1 MSTQYKFTQIPDQLP
16 YSKYCKAQIATAH
29 SRIIEQVATIFDKSA
44 RQRRKIIRL
53 MNVISCIYISNET
66 PPDNWDI
73 HYLLDNLDNIS
84 EVSDESLRKCLQ
96 NTYIREKD
104 VVFDIEPVADVPARP
119 AETTKSTPAP
129 VAAKRESRKV
139 SITPSEKKR
148 PETNKSDLY
157 IQPPV
162 VPQFNTKEVLARGY
176 VHGSTYC
183 VYSSEPKIPTKQN
196 EISATT
202 DVNLMIDSDFMKL
215 FPTTFIRTRSNQ
227 MYLPCEGIELH
238 PELGLILPI
247 DGFTR
252 DQIVDNI
259 VKYPHL
265 FKLMKECDGE
275 VLSFYTTI
283 EIDGELLQISDVW
296 KDLPESSVIPYK
308 SDFVKEYVVRRYLLE
323 RDVKGIKHR
332 YSMYGTLDPFL
343 TLFTTA
349 DDYIRMGYDDVI
361 DIARKCV
368 NARVSYKRSRN
379 PVLRRLEE
387 LE

>member
-1 MSTQYKFTQIPDQLP
+1 MYQL
-16 YSKYCKAQIATAH
+16 
-29 SRIIEQVATIFDKSA
+29 V
-44 RQRRKIIRL
+44 RQ
-53 MNVISCIYISNET
+53 
-66 PPDNWDI
+66 
-73 HYLLDNLDNIS
+73 
-84 EVSDESLRKCLQ
+84 SLQ
-96 NTYIREKD
+96 
-104 VVFDIEPVADVPARP
+104 
-119 AETTKSTPAP
+119 KSTPAP

-139 SITPSEKKR
+139 SITLSEKKR

-176 VHGSTYC
+176 MHGSTYC

-259 VKYPHL
+259 
-265 FKLMKECDGE
+265 
-275 VLSFYTTI
+275 
-283 EIDGELLQISDVW
+283 
-296 KDLPESSVIPYK
+296 
-308 SDFVKEYVVRRYLLE
+308 
-323 RDVKGIKHR
+323 IK
-332 YSMYGTLDPFL
+332 
-343 TLFTTA
+343 
-349 DDYIRMGYDDVI
+349 
-361 DIARKCV
+361 
-368 NARVSYKRSRN
+368 
-379 PVLRRLEE
+379 
-387 LE
+387 